1 MITIVL
7 RPGCG
12 DNQNSRTREGSVC
25 QPSSGTIRRPVLGHK
40 DVTSQRQRRF
50 ERRF

>member
-1 MITIVL
+1 MTVVL

-12 DNQNSRTREGSVC
+12 DNQNSRTREESVF
-25 QPSSGTIRRPVLGHK
+25 QPSSGTIRRRVLGHR

>member
-1 MITIVL
+1 MTIVL
-7 RPGCG
+7 GPGRG
-12 DNQNSRTREGSVC
+12 DNQNSRTREESVF
-25 QPSSGTIRRPVLGHK
+25 QPSSGTIRRPVLRHK